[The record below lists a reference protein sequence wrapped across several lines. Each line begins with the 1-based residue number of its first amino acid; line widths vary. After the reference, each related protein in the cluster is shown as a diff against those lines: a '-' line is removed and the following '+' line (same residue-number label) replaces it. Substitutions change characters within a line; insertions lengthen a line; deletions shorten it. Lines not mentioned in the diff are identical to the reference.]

1 MSAARRRAGLWLSAR
16 LLLASAFLA
25 SGVMKVID
33 FTGAVAEVRALTGM
47 EPASP
52 IAALVILTQLG
63 GSALLLIGG
72 RSTVIGAFLLASFTF
87 AATVLGHAFWTKA
100 GPQQARDLVTFLE
113 HMGLIGGFVL
123 VALLSRGG
131 AVDDRR

>member
-1 MSAARRRAGLWLSAR
+1 
-16 LLLASAFLA
+16 
-25 SGVMKVID
+25 MKVID